1 MAVQETTML
10 PHRLARSAKELAQAS
25 LSGVACELK
34 DPRMGKQAGS
44 SSQAAA
50 SAHQHDGSQSG
61 EVSKS
66 RPALFSREN
75 SFRNQPNASASRAV
89 EEDFNRFQ
97 QGNDIRQ
104 NGCMSSDST
113 AWVKV
118 MPEPGNYQEGS
129 FLFQNE
135 SLASQY
141 VTAGAHA
148 KDRADDAINSKISQ
162 SDTSVINDSKLDSK
176 ADHARAA
183 AARRLEQIGAQIQ
196 RNMAMQMLHQ
206 DASSVHDYL
215 LATTSMDLYHESAQQ
230 FTNQQ
235 PTTPQSSKT
244 NSTTDSLKTA
254 QRHRQTPTPDRAPAS
269 SSDNAEEDSQI
280 HFHCPYYACHQN
292 LQQLLSSSSSR
303 ILCVHAG
310 CSEESK
316 TRKEWNEH
324 IALPHH
330 DLQG

>member
-89 EEDFNRFQ
+89 EEDFVRFQ
-97 QGNDIRQ
+97 EKDLTQ
-104 NGCMSSDST
+104 NSWLSSDLSSC
-113 AWVKV
+113 VKLT
-118 MPEPGNYQEGS
+118 PASESYEGS
-129 FLFQNE
+129 SYGIQHIPPPSHYLTSE
-135 SLASQY
+135 AE
-141 VTAGAHA
+141 A
-148 KDRADDAINSKISQ
+148 KDRANDAIDSKISRP
-162 SDTSVINDSKLDSK
+162 DTGVMNDSKLDSK

-292 LQQLLSSSSSR
+292 LQQRPSSSSSR
-303 ILCVHAG
+303 NLCVHAG

>member
-89 EEDFNRFQ
+89 EEDFVRFQ
-97 QGNDIRQ
+97 EKDLTQ
-104 NGCMSSDST
+104 NSWLSSDLSSC
-113 AWVKV
+113 VKLT
-118 MPEPGNYQEGS
+118 PASESYEGS
-129 FLFQNE
+129 SYGIQLIRPPSHYLTSE
-135 SLASQY
+135 AE
-141 VTAGAHA
+141 A
-148 KDRADDAINSKISQ
+148 KDRANDAIDSKISRP
-162 SDTSVINDSKLDSK
+162 DAGVMNDSKLDSK

-230 FTNQQ
+230 FNSKQ
-235 PTTPQSSKT
+235 PTTPQSSQT
-244 NSTTDSLKTA
+244 NSTTDSLKTS
-254 QRHRQTPTPDRAPAS
+254 QHHRQTPTPDRAPTS